1 MCDHIAERKIS
12 IKKGRVAVSVVAA
25 IFLVALYFAIFV
37 LSDQDGETSGSLSHR
52 ITEAIV
58 EQIGRI
64 AGNGWTE
71 ELRSSMVAY
80 WEHPIR
86 KLAHF
91 SEYAVMGILVYSMWR
106 PWRERGRKFYGFVIL
121 WVFVSAAL
129 DEGHQLMVAGR
140 YGSFMDVLLDTA
152 GGCFGVFLCVTAE
165 KIHGR
170 FFGRTV
176 KKVR

>member
-1 MCDHIAERKIS
+1 MGETIAEKRDLL
-12 IKKGRVAVSVVAA
+12 KKGHVAVSVVTA
-25 IFLVALYFAIFV
+25 IFLAALYFAIFV
-37 LSDQDGETSGSLSHR
+37 LSGQDGETSGSLSHR

-58 EQIGRI
+58 EQISRI
-64 AGNGWTE
+64 AGSGWTE
-71 ELRSSMVAY
+71 ELRVSLVAY

-91 SEYAVMGILVYSMWR
+91 SEYAVMGVLVYWMWR
-106 PWRERGRKFYGFVIL
+106 PWRARSRKFYGFVIL

-129 DEGHQLMVAGR
+129 DEGHQLMVEGR
-140 YGSFMDVLLDTA
+140 YGSFMDVLLDTS
-152 GGCFGVFLCVTAE
+152 GGCFGVFLCVTVE

-170 FFGRTV
+170 LSQRTV